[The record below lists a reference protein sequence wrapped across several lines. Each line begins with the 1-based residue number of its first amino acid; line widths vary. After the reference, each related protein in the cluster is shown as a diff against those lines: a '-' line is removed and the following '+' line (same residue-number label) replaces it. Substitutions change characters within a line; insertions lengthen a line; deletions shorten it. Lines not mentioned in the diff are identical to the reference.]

1 MRFMT
6 YRDGGE
12 QGLAVLHEG
21 SYHGLLSTFDEYPG
35 DLGALLGAGGNALGD
50 AATRLRRGNRI
61 DLSSVEVL
69 PPIVEPRK
77 IICIGLNYVD
87 HSKESGFEPPKYPT
101 VFARFASSL
110 IGHGADMIVPRVSR
124 DLDYE
129 GELAAIIGVGGRDIL
144 EADALAHVAG
154 YAIFNDGSIRDFQHK
169 TPQWTVGKNFD
180 GTGAFG
186 PEFVTADE
194 LPPGAKGL
202 MLQTR
207 LNGKV
212 VQRASTDEMIFSVAN
227 LVCILSEAMT
237 LEPGDVIVTGTPAG
251 IGAARKPPLY
261 MRDGD
266 VCEVEIEKLGI
277 LENPVRRS
285 SEVSAQPSPAT
296 CT

>member
-1 MRFMT
+1 
-6 YRDGGE
+6 
-12 QGLAVLHEG
+12 
-21 SYHGLLSTFDEYPG
+21 
-35 DLGALLGAGGNALGD
+35 
-50 AATRLRRGNRI
+50 
-61 DLSSVEVL
+61 
-69 PPIVEPRK
+69 
-77 IICIGLNYVD
+77 
-87 HSKESGFEPPKYPT
+87 